1 MPIIVGGKPLD
12 ISQLNQKVQEEI
24 PVPIVIPVETI
35 QKVIDT
41 SNEVVDTSNE
51 FSPPP
56 KRVVFDRKKTPKIT
70 DGNTLIVNGK
80 AKTIGRKSQFLLDM
94 MIIDDE

>member
-12 ISQLNQKVQEEI
+12 ISKLNQKVQEKI
-24 PVPIVIPVETI
+24 PEPILIPVETS
-35 QKVIDT
+35 QKIIDI
-41 SNEVVDTSNE
+41 SNE